1 MRRRELIGLMGGAA
15 ALAPFAARAQ
25 QMPVIGF
32 LGGTSLDGFAERLR
46 AFGQGLKETGY
57 AEGENVAIEYRWAEN
72 QLDRL
77 PALAADLVRK
87 RVSVMVATGGTVP
100 AVAAK
105 AATASIPIVFAI
117 GEDPIK
123 LGLVAS
129 LAKPDGNLTGINFFI
144 GELAA
149 KRLELLRELI
159 PAMKRIAVLVNPA
172 NPARAETNV
181 REAEAA
187 GRAIGLQIDVF
198 NAGTAQEINAAFA
211 ALARER
217 PDALFVS
224 PDPFFN
230 VRRVQLANMASRL
243 SLPTSFATR
252 DFVAAGGLVSYGTDL
267 NDATRQSGVY
277 VGRLLRGA
285 KPGDLPVLQSSKFEL
300 VINHQTARMLGI
312 TVPQTLLA
320 SADEVIE

>member
-72 QLDRL
+72 ELDRL

-87 RVSVMVATGGTVP
+87 RVSVIVATGGTVP

>member
-87 RVSVMVATGGTVP
+87 RVSVIVATGGTVP

-149 KRLELLRELI
+149 KRLELLRDLI

-187 GRAIGLQIDVF
+187 GRAIGLQIDVV
-198 NAGTAQEINAAFA
+198 NAETAQEINAAFA

-285 KPGDLPVLQSSKFEL
+285 KPGDLPVLQSTKFEL